1 MCYLVLAG
9 GDEDERLEEE
19 PDPSLLAATS
29 MGQEFNFLK
38 DQAKAGSTSRSGQVD
53 DQKDFTDEINALKK
67 DCKAGDEAVIFFF
80 GHQGKDGRLGIY
92 EQKLKDGKIKPALKD
107 VITPD
112 ELKDILSGFQ
122 EGTTVS
128 FYGCGCTG
136 NAAEETVEKAVD
148 DKGNPYGNNFNY
160 WGAKPAVGTKEWGI
174 FKRPLGDETGNNFPD
189 VGNDD
194 KVTTTEEYEEG
205 LKQQKPNWFISFEP
219 SPDIGEDL
227 ACSVPLIDDIIG
239 GSIIQPDITTL
250 LLEGA
255 QSTTWLIPVVLSV
268 AGIGLILFR
277 KRVEN

>member
-1 MCYLVLAG
+1 MLDIVLLLLVIVVISLLSSPLLTDSAYAQKSTQIFNKDKKMCYLVLAG

-122 EGTTVS
+122 EGATVS

-148 DKGNPYGNNFNY
+148 DKGNQYGNNFN
-160 WGAKPAVGTKEWGI
+160 
-174 FKRPLGDETGNNFPD
+174 FKSNRN
-189 VGNDD
+189 
-194 KVTTTEEYEEG
+194 
-205 LKQQKPNWFISFEP
+205 
-219 SPDIGEDL
+219 
-227 ACSVPLIDDIIG
+227 
-239 GSIIQPDITTL
+239 
-250 LLEGA
+250 
-255 QSTTWLIPVVLSV
+255 
-268 AGIGLILFR
+268 
-277 KRVEN
+277 